1 MPPSDP
7 IGPPRRRDIV
17 VPSEKNDLDMIDD
30 DPTSANGPDPRELPA
45 PIVTEPMMTAPA
57 VLGLNWGMGVP
68 SGSNTATK
76 R

>member
-1 MPPSDP
+1 MPPSDLVR
-7 IGPPRRRDIV
+7 PPRRRDV
-17 VPSEKNDLDMIDD
+17 VPIEKNDRDMIDD
-30 DPTSANGPDPRELPA
+30 DPTSANGPDPRELSA